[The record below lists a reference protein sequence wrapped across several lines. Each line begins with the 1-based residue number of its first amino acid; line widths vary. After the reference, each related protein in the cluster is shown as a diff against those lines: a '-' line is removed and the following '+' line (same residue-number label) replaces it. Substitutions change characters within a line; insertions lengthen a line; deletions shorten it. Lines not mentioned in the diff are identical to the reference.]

1 MQAEQ
6 TGLFDAD
13 EFDSALAGNNEPLAL
28 FKSALKNA
36 KSALKQKFEQGDD
49 TARLVFQYTL
59 VVDQLLVRAYSLF
72 IKKQDA
78 ALVAVGGYGRGELH
92 PASDTDILILMP
104 NDDQAT
110 ISHDVENLLTFLWD
124 IGLEVGH
131 SVRTVE
137 ECALEARQD
146 ITVITNLVESRLING
161 PDVLFSQMQSAIAPD
176 RIWSSRAFFEAKLEE
191 QNTRHQKFFGTA
203 YNLEPNV
210 KDGPGGLR
218 DIHTISWVTRRHF
231 GSATLHELVNKN
243 FLSEAEYNA
252 LIDGQNFI
260 WKVRFGLHIITGR
273 HEDRLLFDYQ
283 RTLAKQFG
291 YKDNDNRLAVEQ
303 FMKQYYCNI
312 MELSRLNEML
322 LQLFQEAILHSN
334 DDDKPVFINK
344 RFQSINGYVEVTG
357 PDVFKKTPSAL
368 LEIFLILAKHPEYKG
383 VRASTIRL
391 IRDHRYLIDDNF
403 RNDMRCRGLFMK
415 FFRQAKGI
423 THELR
428 RMNRYGILA
437 EYLPVFK
444 NIVGQ
449 MQHDLFHH
457 YTVDEHTI
465 FVIRNLRRFTVPEFF
480 HEFPLASNIIQRIPK
495 LEILYIAGFFH
506 DIAKGRGGNHSELG
520 AHDAITFCQHHGLR
534 QYDTKL
540 VAWLIKSHLIMSTTA
555 QRKDI
560 SDPEVI
566 NAFARLVGN
575 QVQLDHLYLLT
586 VADMRATNPTLW
598 NSWKDSLLTELYM
611 STTRVLRQDANN
623 QEHELNQTN
632 EIKISAQ
639 HILEQHSG
647 LNFGKINKLWETFG
661 DDYFSRHSAERIAWH
676 TEAILKNENCDLPL
690 TIVYPEDEVRE
701 GYLEIFVYTQDHDN
715 IFSTIT
721 SALDQLGLN
730 IVDARIITAL
740 NGYTLDT
747 YIVLEE
753 SDNQTDRQTR
763 VHEIIQG
770 VNNRLSQL
778 DSLAKPVHR
787 RLPRQLKHFPITTQ
801 VNFRPDPNCPRTIM
815 EVIASDRPGLLSQIG
830 AALMTC
836 QIRLQ
841 NAKIATFGERA
852 EDIFFITDKNNLP
865 INDEKQQ
872 KCLCDSIKNAL
883 NNQ

>member
-13 EFDSALAGNNEPLAL
+13 EFDNALAENNEPLAL
-28 FKSALKNA
+28 FKSAIKNA

-49 TARLVFQYTL
+49 TTRLVFQYTS

-104 NDDQAT
+104 NDDKAT
-110 ISHDVENLLTFLWD
+110 ISHDVESLLTFLWD

-137 ECALEARQD
+137 ECVLEARQD

-203 YNLEPNV
+203 YNLEPNI

-218 DIHTISWVTRRHF
+218 DIHTIGWVTRRHF
-231 GSATLHELVNKN
+231 GSSTLHELVNKN
-243 FLSEAEYNA
+243 FLSETEYNA
-252 LIDGQNFI
+252 LMEVQNFI

-291 YKDNDNRLAVEQ
+291 YEDKDNRLAVEH
-303 FMKQYYCNI
+303 FMKQYYCNV

-322 LQLFQEAILHSN
+322 LQLFQEAILHS
-334 DDDKPVFINK
+334 DEDEKPILINK

-368 LEIFLILAKHPEYKG
+368 LEIFLILSKHPEYKG

-415 FFRQAKGI
+415 FFRQSQGI

-437 EYLPVFK
+437 EYLPIFK

-480 HEFPLASNIIQRIPK
+480 HEFPMASNIIQRIPK
-495 LEILYIAGFFH
+495 LEILYLAGFFH
-506 DIAKGRGGNHSELG
+506 DIAKGRGGDHSELG
-520 AHDAITFCQHHGLR
+520 AQDAITFCQHHGLR
-534 QYDTKL
+534 QYDAKM

-560 SDPEVI
+560 SDPEVV
-566 NAFARLVGN
+566 NAFARLVGS
-575 QVQLDHLYLLT
+575 QLHLDHLYLLT

-611 STTRVLRQDANN
+611 STTRVLRQGANN
-623 QEHELNQTN
+623 QEDQLSQTN

-639 HILEQHSG
+639 QILEQHSG

-661 DDYFSRHSAERIAWH
+661 DDYFLRHSAERIAWH
-676 TEAILKNENCDLPL
+676 TEAILKNENHDLPL
-690 TIVYPEDEVRE
+690 TIVYPESEARE
-701 GYLEIFVYTQDHDN
+701 ACLEIFVYTRDHDN
-715 IFSTIT
+715 LFSTIT
-721 SALDQLGLN
+721 SALDQLALN

-753 SDNQTDRQTR
+753 SDNQIDRQTR
-763 VHEIIQG
+763 VNEIIQG
-770 VNNRLSQL
+770 INNRLSQL
-778 DSLAKPVHR
+778 DSSPKPVHR
-787 RLPRQLKHFPITTQ
+787 RLPRQLKHFPIKTQ

-815 EVIASDRPGLLSQIG
+815 EVIASDRPGLLSKIG
-830 AALMTC
+830 AALMNC
-836 QIRLQ
+836 QMRLQ

-872 KCLCDSIKNAL
+872 KCLRDTIKTAL
-883 NNQ
+883 NNL